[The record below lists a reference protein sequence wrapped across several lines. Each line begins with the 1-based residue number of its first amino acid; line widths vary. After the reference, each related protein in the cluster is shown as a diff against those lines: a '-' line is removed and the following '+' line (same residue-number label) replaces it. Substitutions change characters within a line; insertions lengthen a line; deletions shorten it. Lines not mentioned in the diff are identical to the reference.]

1 MTTKGQVNEAI
12 SALLDHM
19 IDPQI
24 SVVGVGGA
32 GCRVVSALYDSELQG
47 LEIVAINSDKASLER
62 TRADVKVLLDMDSH
76 GVEEAESAAEAARD
90 SLTRS
95 LGSDVTFLVA
105 GMGGATGTGAAPTVA
120 EVATENGGM
129 VIAVA
134 LMPFEAE
141 GRSHVA
147 EAGLENLKEYADTV
161 LAVDNDN
168 LLGFEELNFNEAL
181 DVVNKMVATLVKTVV
196 EKLTSP
202 VNSSFTEEVQAATEE
217 VGASD
222 GDTVVLQF
230 GAPNGVE
237 AETDEEEPEQSEPE
251 SDYRPV
257 GFDEKGFIG
266 SV

>member
-32 GCRVVSALYDSELQG
+32 GCRVVSALYDNELQG
-47 LEIVAINSDKASLER
+47 LEIVAINSDKESLER
-62 TRADVKVLLDMDSH
+62 ARADVKVLLDLDSH
-76 GVEEAESAAEAARD
+76 GVEEAESAAEAARE

-95 LGSDVTFLVA
+95 LRSDVTFLVA

-120 EVATENGGM
+120 EIATENGGM

-134 LMPFEAE
+134 LMPFGAE

-147 EAGLENLKEYADTV
+147 EKGLENLKEYADTV

-168 LLGFEELNFNEAL
+168 LLGFEDLNFNEAM
-181 DVVNKMVATLVKTVV
+181 DVVNKMVSTLVKTVV

-202 VNSSFTEEVQAATEE
+202 VNSSFTEEVQTSTEE

-222 GDTVVLQF
+222 GDTVMLEF
-230 GAPNGVE
+230 GPPNGIE
-237 AETDEEEPEQSEPE
+237 AESEEEEPDQGGPDP
-251 SDYRPV
+251 DYKPV

-266 SV
+266 SL